1 MSKTQTVNKQIH
13 TFSDAISTMAH
24 ASSDIASA
32 FEKLYTTTLNNGKFP
47 QKFKELIAITIA
59 IASASD
65 ESLRNH
71 IRSGIESGL
80 TREELIEGIGVVILM
95 KGENAFIYSAKA
107 LTIYDSDK
115 NSYKR

>member
-1 MSKTQTVNKQIH
+1 MKKFILFLT
-13 TFSDAISTMAH
+13 H
-24 ASSDIASA
+24 ASSDITSA
-32 FEKLYTTTLNNGKFP
+32 FEKLYTTTLNNEKSP
-47 QKFKELIAITIA
+47 QKFKELITITIA

-71 IRSGIESGL
+71 IRSGISGIESGL

-95 KGENAFIYSAKA
+95 KGENAFIHSAKA
-107 LTIYDSDK
+107 LTIYDLDK